1 MLSLEE
7 ISDRLELQHLLI
19 SYSEAIDRRE
29 FDELDAIFTPDAYID
44 YRDTGG
50 IDGQYPQIKAWLA
63 DVLPTYFS
71 RNAHMLGL
79 PAIKLAGD
87 TATARTFCFNPMVL
101 KGDKPRDHAGRGLV
115 RRRVRPHRRWLADIP
130 SRRGQVLRQGAVRVF
145 THPTCV
151 VCCGDFSKSAATSA
165 TVDGPVDRAIFAGSG
180 RSGTMTGCLPR
191 DYGCA
196 AVTHVRQNRIRAT
209 ARDR

>member
-1 MLSLEE
+1 MLSAEE

-29 FDELDAIFTPDAYID
+29 FDELDALFTPDAYID

-63 DVLPTYFS
+63 DTLPKYFE

-101 KGDKPRDHAGRGLV
+101 LKGDKPSVMTVGVWYDDEFV
-115 RRRVRPHRRWLADIP
+115 RTADGWRL
-130 SRRGQVLRQGAVRVF
+130 SRRLEIKLY
-145 THPTCV
+145 
-151 VCCGDFSKSAATSA
+151 DK
-165 TVDGPVDRAIFAGSG
+165 I
-180 RSGTMTGCLPR
+180 L
-191 DYGCA
+191 
-196 AVTHVRQNRIRAT
+196 
-209 ARDR
+209 

>member
-1 MLSLEE
+1 MQDGRMLSLEE

-29 FDELDAIFTPDAYID
+29 FDELDEIFVDDAYID

-63 DVLPTYFS
+63 ETLPTYFE

-79 PAIKLAGD
+79 PSIKLAGD

-101 KGDKPRDHAGRGLV
+101 KGEKPKVMQVGVWYDDEFV
-115 RRRVRPHRRWLADIP
+115 RTADGWRFSRRVEIKCYDKIL
-130 SRRGQVLRQGAVRVF
+130 
-145 THPTCV
+145 
-151 VCCGDFSKSAATSA
+151 
-165 TVDGPVDRAIFAGSG
+165 
-180 RSGTMTGCLPR
+180 
-191 DYGCA
+191 
-196 AVTHVRQNRIRAT
+196 
-209 ARDR
+209 

>member
-29 FDELDAIFTPDAYID
+29 FDELDALFTEDAYID

-63 DVLPTYFS
+63 ETLPAFFE

-79 PAIKLAGD
+79 PAIKLAGG
-87 TATARTFCFNPMVL
+87 TATARTFCFNPMIL
-101 KGDKPRDHAGRGLV
+101 KGPKPKVMQVGVWYDDEFV
-115 RRRVRPHRRWLADIP
+115 RTADGWRFSRRVEIKCYDKIL
-130 SRRGQVLRQGAVRVF
+130 
-145 THPTCV
+145 
-151 VCCGDFSKSAATSA
+151 
-165 TVDGPVDRAIFAGSG
+165 
-180 RSGTMTGCLPR
+180 
-191 DYGCA
+191 
-196 AVTHVRQNRIRAT
+196 
-209 ARDR
+209 